1 MVAWCPSDSND
12 GELVQVVFDDK
23 SASTTLTVGEF
34 NQCRAAYIALHPYD
48 RSISEEAKERR
59 ENERRERGVGRGG
72 REVRGGRGG
81 RSIGRGAIDQVR
93 HNPPQL
99 AEVPLLPPT
108 NQRAAQTSAV
118 RELPAGGAV
127 APTIVSSAALSTI
140 AGRGGRG
147 GRSIGRGAIDPVH
160 QNPPQFAEVP
170 LLPPTNQLAV
180 QASLAQEEQAA
191 IVAHTI
197 RVVGE
202 GPHPPT
208 GKRKRRE
215 VFGNEEM
222 CMCSC
227 MKIYDTTDMSNC
239 KGMNCSNRIRRSCVP
254 LNWLCS
260 ICNEL

>member
-34 NQCRAAYIALHPYD
+34 NQCRAAYIAVHPYD

-81 RSIGRGAIDQVR
+81 RSIGRGAIDPVR
-93 HNPPQL
+93 YNNPPQL

-108 NQRAAQTSAV
+108 NQLAAQTSAV

-147 GRSIGRGAIDPVH
+147 GRSIGRGAIDPVRH
-160 QNPPQFAEVP
+160 NPPQLAEVP
-170 LLPPTNQLAV
+170 LLPPTNQRA
-180 QASLAQEEQAA
+180 AQTSTADWWCCRSNNSIECGF
-191 IVAHTI
+191 IHYS
-197 RVVGE
+197 
-202 GPHPPT
+202 
-208 GKRKRRE
+208 RKRRP
-215 VFGNEEM
+215 
-222 CMCSC
+222 
-227 MKIYDTTDMSNC
+227 
-239 KGMNCSNRIRRSCVP
+239 RRP
-254 LNWLCS
+254 
-260 ICNEL
+260 

>member
-1 MVAWCPSDSND
+1 MHGVPHQILMMGSW
-12 GELVQVVFDDK
+12 LKVVFDDK

-34 NQCRAAYIALHPYD
+34 NQCRAAYIAVHPYD

-81 RSIGRGAIDQVR
+81 RSIGRGAIDPVR
-93 HNPPQL
+93 QNPPQL
-99 AEVPLLPPT
+99 AEVP
-108 NQRAAQTSAV
+108 
-118 RELPAGGAV
+118 
-127 APTIVSSAALSTI
+127 
-140 AGRGGRG
+140 
-147 GRSIGRGAIDPVH
+147 
-160 QNPPQFAEVP
+160 F
-170 LLPPTNQLAV
+170 LPPTNQLAV

-202 GPHPPT
+202 GPHPQT

-215 VFGNEEM
+215 VFGNEEI

-254 LNWLCS
+254 LNWLCN
-260 ICNEL
+260 ICNEI